1 MPVTSDGY
9 VVRVS
14 RRNRQTPYE
23 TGIVSVTAFRSPKK
37 NVHWTSLTRS
47 CRALGTLWLKTLIYT
62 DFSTI

>member
-23 TGIVSVTAFRSPKK
+23 TGIVSVTAFRSPKRMSIG
-37 NVHWTSLTRS
+37 HRS
-47 CRALGTLWLKTLIYT
+47 HDRVER
-62 DFSTI
+62 

>member
-37 NVHWTSLTRS
+37 NVHWTSPH
-47 CRALGTLWLKTLIYT
+47 
-62 DFSTI
+62 TIVSSARHFVAKKR